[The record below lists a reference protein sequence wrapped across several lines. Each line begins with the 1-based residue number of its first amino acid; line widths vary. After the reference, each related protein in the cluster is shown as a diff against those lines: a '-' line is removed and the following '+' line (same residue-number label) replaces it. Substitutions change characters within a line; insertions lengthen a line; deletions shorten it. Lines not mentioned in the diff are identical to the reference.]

1 MGKLLL
7 SGNPEFPLNYPALGL
22 NIPDDFGIKSSD
34 PSPFSLA
41 QVAQVAQPQR
51 PVGGQ
56 YIILSQRAT
65 HF

>member
-7 SGNPEFPLNYPALGL
+7 NGNPKSPLNYPALGL
-22 NIPDDFGIKSSD
+22 NIPNDFGIKSSD

-41 QVAQVAQPQR
+41 AQVAQPQR